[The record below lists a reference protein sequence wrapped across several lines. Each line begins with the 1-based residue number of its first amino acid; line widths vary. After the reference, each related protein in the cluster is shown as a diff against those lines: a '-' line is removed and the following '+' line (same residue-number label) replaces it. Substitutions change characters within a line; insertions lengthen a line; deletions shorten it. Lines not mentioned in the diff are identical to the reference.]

1 MTVGL
6 DSPLKL
12 PDDAWNPARAS
23 DAARGALARLRVVDR
38 AEGRD
43 ALPIS
48 PPSATR
54 TSASTASAADPAD
67 ALHRHLRRREPHQ
80 RTDDADDGASV
91 LRHRLCAQCRD
102 RARLGAPQGAR
113 SRGAAEP
120 ASGPRNWSKV
130 RPPRSSGWERER
142 AREFRQSAQDAC
154 LCTVGSW
161 PVANGVFFN
170 GPDEKSYA
178 AVAVLGQTVVDSLL
192 ADGGD
197 PVGRYVLINNV
208 PFQVIGVMSV
218 KGANAAGMDSDD
230 PIFIPLSTG
239 MRRTSANTTSGQ

>member
-1 MTVGL
+1 M
-6 DSPLKL
+6 
-12 PDDAWNPARAS
+12 
-23 DAARGALARLRVVDR
+23 
-38 AEGRD
+38 
-43 ALPIS
+43 
-48 PPSATR
+48 
-54 TSASTASAADPAD
+54 
-67 ALHRHLRRREPHQ
+67 
-80 RTDDADDGASV
+80 
-91 LRHRLCAQCRD
+91 
-102 RARLGAPQGAR
+102 
-113 SRGAAEP
+113 
-120 ASGPRNWSKV
+120 
-130 RPPRSSGWERER
+130 
-142 AREFRQSAQDAC
+142 
-154 LCTVGSW
+154 
-161 PVANGVFFN
+161 FFN